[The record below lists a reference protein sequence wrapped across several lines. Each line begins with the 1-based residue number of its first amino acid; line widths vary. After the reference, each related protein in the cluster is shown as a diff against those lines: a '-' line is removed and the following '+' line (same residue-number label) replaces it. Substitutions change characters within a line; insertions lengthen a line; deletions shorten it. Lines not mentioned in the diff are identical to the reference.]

1 MEKFLSLKIFP
12 NFKFFKNFL
21 NFSNVSK
28 IFDFYICHYDIARPK
43 GRFAGRPKNK
53 KGWKK
58 NGHNDNGHNLRPKI
72 DT

>member
-1 MEKFLSLKIFP
+1 MCPKFLIFIYVIMTLP
-12 NFKFFKNFL
+12 
-21 NFSNVSK
+21 
-28 IFDFYICHYDIARPK
+28 RPK